1 MLDFTRT
8 LYLGMSHPKSSLR
21 RWARLTTGLPAILG
35 SPDEHVRVAGMLG
48 ELMGMES
55 ATLARSTLHL
65 VFDLFGFLSNKR
77 VALYVDSGVYPILS
91 WGAALAASRGI
102 PVNVFRHHDAEALGE
117 KMSRNTLRIR
127 QPIVVTDG
135 WCPRCGESA
144 PIDRY
149 LEQARRFGGILIM
162 DDTQALG
169 IFGDYVKFRPGPYG
183 KGGGGLLRRFG
194 LTGSDIVVISS
205 LSKAFGAPLA
215 VLTSSAKM
223 VSRFNANSQTRMH
236 SSQPSAVDVLAAEHA
251 LDLNACYGE
260 MLRQRL
266 SGLVRRFRHRLTEI
280 GLSAKG
286 GLFPV
291 QVLTPNCGINPA
303 LLYRQLYR
311 RGIRTVL
318 LRDNSPHK
326 MELAFVINTRQ
337 SRCEIHFAVDALARC
352 IRQHTTKN
360 RKERHYGLSKLS
372 TNS

>member
-1 MLDFTRT
+1 M
-8 LYLGMSHPKSSLR
+8 
-21 RWARLTTGLPAILG
+21 
-35 SPDEHVRVAGMLG
+35 AGMLAA
-48 ELMGMES
+48 LTGMKS
-55 ATLARSTLHL
+55 AALARSTLHL

-77 VALYVDSGVYPILS
+77 VAVYVDSGVYPILR
-91 WGAALAASRGI
+91 WGAVLAASRGI

-117 KMSRNTLRIR
+117 KMKMSRNTLRIR
-127 QPIVVTDG
+127 QPIVVVTDG
-135 WCPRCGESA
+135 WCPRCGQAA

-169 IFGDYVKFRPGPYG
+169 IFGDNVKCRPGPYG

-205 LSKAFGAPLA
+205 LAKAFGAPLA

-223 VSRFNANSQTRMH
+223 VSRFNVNSQTRMH
-236 SSQPSAVDVLAAEHA
+236 SSQPSAADVLAAEHA
-251 LDLNACYGE
+251 LELNACYGE

-266 SGLVRRFRHRLTEI
+266 CGLIRWFRHRLTEI
-280 GLSAKG
+280 GLSARG

-291 QVLTPNCGINPA
+291 QILTPNCGINPA

-311 RGIRTVL
+311 TGVRTVL
-318 LRDNSPHK
+318 LRDNSPHE
-326 MELAFVINTRQ
+326 MELAFVINARQ

-360 RKERHYGLSKLS
+360 RKVRHYGLSKLS
-372 TNS
+372 TNN